1 MVYRINEHY
10 RYAACLLLVFI
21 FVNIAG
27 CVPKAAAPPA
37 AAAAYLTLT
46 DDAGRVVVLTKQ
58 PERIVPL
65 SSSLLD
71 LLYAVGGKA
80 VGKPS
85 SKTGSPPPGAQALP
99 EVGHVSNI
107 NAEQLLGLRPDL
119 VIGFQGLHEKLIPI
133 LESSKIPFVIIKMK
147 TYDDVQTKIKL
158 FGDLSGTQTQAASV
172 AEAMRSRIK
181 AVTDQA
187 PPAAKSVAI
196 LHATAS
202 SVTVQ
207 LENSIAGSIA
217 QMLHLKNIASGSVAG
232 NLETA
237 PYSMEK
243 LVEGDPDMV
252 LITYM
257 GDMTDIEKR
266 LRADVKS
273 NPAWSGLRAVKREQ
287 VFFLPMELFLLNPG
301 IRFDAAV
308 SYMAKVV
315 YPEIF
320 GAVK

>member
-1 MVYRINEHY
+1 MFNRKKDRYQ
-10 RYAACLLLVFI
+10 YAACLLVLLLF
-21 FVNIAG
+21 FQTAG
-27 CVPKAAAPPA
+27 CVSKPAVQLAPS
-37 AAAAYLTLT
+37 AAYLTLT
-46 DDAGRVVVLTKQ
+46 DDAGRVVALPKQ

-65 SSSLLD
+65 SSSFVD

-85 SKTGSPPPGAQALP
+85 STTGSLPPAARALP
-99 EVGHVSNI
+99 SVGHVSNI
-107 NAEQLLGLRPDL
+107 NAEQLLALRPDL
-119 VIGFQGLHEKLIPI
+119 VIGFQGLHERLIPI
-133 LESSKIPFVIIKMK
+133 LESSKIPFIIIKMK
-147 TYDDVQTKIKL
+147 TYDDILAKVKL
-158 FGDLSGTQTQAASV
+158 FGDLSGTQAQAASV
-172 AEAMRSRIK
+172 AEGMRSRIK
-181 AVTDQA
+181 AVTGKTPQTG
-187 PPAAKSVAI
+187 KSVAI
-196 LHATAS
+196 LHATAN

-207 LENSIAGSIA
+207 LENSIAGNIA
-217 QMLHLKNIASGSVAG
+217 QMLRLRNIASGSVAA

-243 LVEGDPDMV
+243 LIEGDPDLV

-257 GDMTDIEKR
+257 GDMADIEKR

-273 NPAWSGLRAVKREQ
+273 NPAWSGLRAVKNEQ

-308 SYMAKVV
+308 TYMAGIA

-320 GAVK
+320 PH